1 MKCFRK
7 NWEFKIPLLKD
18 MRKLPVLTLLYLVS
32 RNRAKTLWAGE
43 KMNVYF
49 KECSKIH
56 G

>member
-32 RNRAKTLWAGE
+32 RNRAKTLWAEE